1 MLVGTGKFHVLLR
14 VGLLAWLH
22 GWRSVGLA
30 GDNGPASNSSAE
42 TQTEDDAMSNSSQQ
56 RILNHLNAFVKT
68 QREAVRWQTKTHE
81 VDGVDDVG
89 RNWGSVEMLS
99 AANIESKLLRSPD
112 TWVVQW
118 CTWQHEEHCM
128 KDTLAQVASQLA
140 GVVRVGVV
148 NPADAERNDPFRLRF
163 GVVQY
168 PTIHGFE
175 TGGGERRPDI
185 YTGSRTVAALVAW
198 AMGMVPAARVR
209 KILDPYSFL
218 RHTPGRNSGGPPLKV
233 ILFHGGGGN
242 ASAYRALA
250 NRFSA
255 TPVESVRGSGR
266 LMFGEV
272 EAGPHLAQ
280 AGNSEKF
287 SFGLELRLPPESWP
301 ALVVI
306 NTSTNIAWWPHVLL
320 AWQKP
325 RQPGPGRPVYSC
337 TGRPISPRCSPSHF
351 GRADMVQMHDAL
363 LAMALLSDLQLAA
376 GAKHIPGRSV
386 GGPSAFPDAAARDST
401 SEGHPGRAT
410 EVLNRYFTVAA
421 YGGGQFDPAAFG
433 AVDFVGTDYSI
444 RNVLALGED
453 AIHASKPGAKP
464 GHHDLLLRSRIPVVL
479 THVLIAGPRASSSP
493 IRSGLI
499 ALSHHAGDN
508 ASCAGGLDWVGRFLD
523 AGGAPALVAK
533 MMPDGKRSVSPCPA
547 EALHFRTDEG
557 IRKFSQ
563 PLPGALNPARGATHI
578 HVHVGAAGAEESNID
593 IASIVLVGFVH
604 ASRAGDVDDAPEA
617 IEDEIMR
624 ELLGAGPGPPGAA
637 TPP

>member
-266 LMFGEV
+266 HGLLTQGV
-272 EAGPHLAQ
+272 LGVPQDPLAPRRGP
-280 AGNSEKF
+280 
-287 SFGLELRLPPESWP
+287 
-301 ALVVI
+301 
-306 NTSTNIAWWPHVLL
+306 
-320 AWQKP
+320 
-325 RQPGPGRPVYSC
+325 
-337 TGRPISPRCSPSHF
+337 
-351 GRADMVQMHDAL
+351 
-363 LAMALLSDLQLAA
+363 
-376 GAKHIPGRSV
+376 
-386 GGPSAFPDAAARDST
+386 
-401 SEGHPGRAT
+401 
-410 EVLNRYFTVAA
+410 
-421 YGGGQFDPAAFG
+421 
-433 AVDFVGTDYSI
+433 
-444 RNVLALGED
+444 LG
-453 AIHASKPGAKP
+453 
-464 GHHDLLLRSRIPVVL
+464 
-479 THVLIAGPRASSSP
+479 SSP
-493 IRSGLI
+493 DRKSAIG
-499 ALSHHAGDN
+499 N
-508 ASCAGGLDWVGRFLD
+508 
-523 AGGAPALVAK
+523 APALV
-533 MMPDGKRSVSPCPA
+533 
-547 EALHFRTDEG
+547 
-557 IRKFSQ
+557 
-563 PLPGALNPARGATHI
+563 
-578 HVHVGAAGAEESNID
+578 
-593 IASIVLVGFVH
+593 
-604 ASRAGDVDDAPEA
+604 
-617 IEDEIMR
+617 
-624 ELLGAGPGPPGAA
+624 PGPLARL
-637 TPP
+637 